1 SPFTI
6 TYNHFSVAPYK
17 RPLFQYVCS
26 KKFVSINSSFE
37 KCSAVHVADQDRQF
51 ATVSFTCFNWD
62 FLISR
67 DNLLIRRLFSGSVVR
82 RAATQ
87 PPLTTF
93 TEDEEV
99 MRESGM
105 TAV

>member
-1 SPFTI
+1 MLRF
-6 TYNHFSVAPYK
+6 
-17 RPLFQYVCS
+17 
-26 KKFVSINSSFE
+26 
-37 KCSAVHVADQDRQF
+37 
-51 ATVSFTCFNWD
+51 D

-67 DNLLIRRLFSGSVVR
+67 DNLLMGRLFSGSVVR

-87 PPLTTF
+87 APLTTF

-105 TAV
+105 TFAFSFELIVVARWAQETVAPKVLEMVYLTQYVL

>member
-1 SPFTI
+1 MFRCPCRGL
-6 TYNHFSVAPYK
+6 
-17 RPLFQYVCS
+17 RPPIRNGEFHMLRF
-26 KKFVSINSSFE
+26 
-37 KCSAVHVADQDRQF
+37 
-51 ATVSFTCFNWD
+51 D

-67 DNLLIRRLFSGSVVR
+67 DNLLMGRLFSGSVVR

-87 PPLTTF
+87 APLTTF

-105 TAV
+105 TFAFPSN